1 MRRPTET
8 AAISTSLPPPL
19 LPLPERNTEL
29 LAEEETGREAPIQIQ
44 ELESNQRL
52 TDLTQPELAVEAL
65 SDTES
70 SPTQETH
77 TETEIQGLTEKERET
92 DITAQQ
98 NNGTDQCAAAA
109 TDTTTR

>member
-1 MRRPTET
+1 MET

-19 LPLPERNTEL
+19 VPLPERNTEL
-29 LAEEETGREAPIQIQ
+29 LAEEETGRESPMQAQ
-44 ELESNQRL
+44 ELESNQRP

-70 SPTQETH
+70 SPTQETEAE
-77 TETEIQGLTEKERET
+77 TEMEIQGLTEKERES
-92 DITAQQ
+92 DITTYQ
-98 NNGTDQCAAAA
+98 NNGTDQCTAAA